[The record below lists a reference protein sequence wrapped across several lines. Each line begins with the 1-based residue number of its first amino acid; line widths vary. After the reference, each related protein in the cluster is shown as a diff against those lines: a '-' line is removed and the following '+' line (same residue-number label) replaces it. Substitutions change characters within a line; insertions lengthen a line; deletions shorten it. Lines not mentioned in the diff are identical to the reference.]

1 MREYLLFLKTPGAKS
16 LMIAAFPARFAYGM
30 IGLGL
35 YFKVYHE
42 THSIAVAGFAAGAN
56 GIAGS
61 ITTGARAALLDK
73 YGLKWPIRFFVPA
86 YSLSILL
93 VNASHS
99 KNLLLIFAILLGLC
113 APPINLSVRPLWR
126 SIVPQQKLRTAYAI
140 DSTSMEIASILG
152 PLAVTAL
159 ALSAHPALAL
169 AVCSISLLSGGL
181 SISFLDVVGR
191 WAPEEKNPSEKK
203 LFRVPGI
210 RLLAVEGL
218 FIGLGTGIFSIAL
231 PAFTTLQHVPGMTS
245 IILGIQSST
254 MIIGSLVAGTVGK
267 HWTPLQAFKRN
278 YIFWT
283 LAVLPLAFTTPGW
296 SLMLVGGVMGLFVG
310 AQQVFYLEIL
320 EYIRP
325 KGAAASALGWMWM
338 IEGSAGAVGSAIAG
352 TLSESVGPQF
362 CFALSTACVLI
373 GAFITFGGQRYL
385 QKANRKTLIQD

>member
-16 LMIAAFPARFAYGM
+16 LLAAAFPARFAYGM

-61 ITTGARAALLDK
+61 VTTGARAALLDK
-73 YGLKWPIRFFVPA
+73 YGLKWPIRFFVPS

-99 KNLLLIFAILLGLC
+99 KTLLLIFAVLLGLC

-126 SIVPQQKLRTAYAI
+126 SIVPQTKLRTAYAI

-159 ALSAHPALAL
+159 ALSSHPALAL
-169 AVCSISLLSGGL
+169 VLCSLALLCGGISISLL
-181 SISFLDVVGR
+181 DVVNT
-191 WAPEEKNPSEKK
+191 WIPEEKNTSELK
-203 LFRVPGI
+203 LFRIPGI
-210 RLLAVEGL
+210 RLLAIEGI

-231 PAFTTLQHVPGMTS
+231 PAFTTLEHVPSMTS
-245 IILGIQSST
+245 VILAIQSST
-254 MIIGSLVAGTVGK
+254 MIIGSLIAGTIGK

-283 LAVLPLAFTTPGW
+283 LAILPLAFTTPCW

-338 IEGSAGAVGSAIAG
+338 IEGSAGAIGSAVAG

-362 CFALSTACVLI
+362 CFALSTLCVLV
-373 GAFITFGGQRYL
+373 GALITFGGQRYL
-385 QKANRKTLIQD
+385 QKANKKTPVQD

>member
-1 MREYLLFLKTPGAKS
+1 MRDYLLFLKTPGAKS
-16 LMIAAFPARFAYGM
+16 LLLAAFPARFAYGM

-35 YFKVYHE
+35 YFKVYHD
-42 THSIAVAGFAAGAN
+42 THSITVAGFAAGAN

-61 ITTGARAALLDK
+61 ITTGMRAALLDK

-86 YSLSILL
+86 YSISILL
-93 VNASHS
+93 VNATHS
-99 KNLLLIFAILLGLC
+99 KNLLILFAILLGLC

-126 SIVPQQKLRTAYAI
+126 SIVAQEKLRTAYAI

-159 ALSAHPALAL
+159 ALSVHPAYALAL
-169 AVCSISLLSGGL
+169 CSMALLIGGISISLLE
-181 SISFLDVVGR
+181 VVDR
-191 WAPEEKNPSEKK
+191 WNPEQKNPSELR
-203 LFRVPGI
+203 LFRIPGI
-210 RLLAVEGL
+210 RILAIEGL

-231 PAFTTLQHVPGMTS
+231 PAFTTIQHVPRMTAL
-245 IILGIQSST
+245 ILTIQSST
-254 MIIGSLVAGTVGK
+254 MIIGSLVAGSIGK

-283 LAVLPLAFTTPGW
+283 IAMLPLAFTTPGW

-362 CFALSTACVLI
+362 CFALSSACVVA
-373 GAFITFGGQRYL
+373 GAFITFGGQKYL
-385 QKANRKTLIQD
+385 QKANRKAMPTG

>member
-1 MREYLLFLKTPGAKS
+1 MV
-16 LMIAAFPARFAYGM
+16 AAFPARFAYGM

-61 ITTGARAALLDK
+61 LTTGIRAKLLDT

-99 KNLLLIFAILLGLC
+99 KTLLLLFAVLLGIA

-126 SIVPQQKLRTAYAI
+126 SIVPQQTLRTAYAL
-140 DSTSMEIASILG
+140 DSSSMEIASILG

-159 ALSAHPALAL
+159 ALSTHPGLAL
-169 AVCSISLLSGGL
+169 GVCSTSLLVGGL
-181 SISFLDVVGR
+181 SISSLAVVER
-191 WAPEEKNPSEKK
+191 WIPEVRNPSELK
-203 LFRVPGI
+203 LFRIPGI

-231 PAFTTLQHVPGMTS
+231 PAFSTLRHVPHMTS
-245 IILGIQSST
+245 IVMAIQSAS
-254 MIIGSLVAGTVGK
+254 MIIGSLVAGTIGK

-283 LAVLPLAFTTPGW
+283 IAAAPLAFTTPGW
-296 SLMLVGGVMGLFVG
+296 SLMLVGGVLGLFVG
-310 AQQVFYLEIL
+310 AQQVFYLEML

-325 KGAAASALGWMWM
+325 QGAAASALGWMWM
-338 IEGSAGAVGSAIAG
+338 IEGSAGAVGSALGG
-352 TLSESVGPQF
+352 TLSESISPQF
-362 CFALSTACVLI
+362 CFALSSLAVLG
-373 GAFITFGGQRYL
+373 GAIVTFGGQKYL
-385 QKANRKTLIQD
+385 HKANRKNVRLN